1 MAKVILAT
9 DQTETPE
16 NDILGKDWYGEFQL
30 HCRVYAS
37 DEVFLQ
43 ANDPDDPDTD
53 WITANLNGVDIKLSK
68 VGAVLDIILARD
80 MDYRLYTANAGA
92 KVVIAKHNPHD

>member
-1 MAKVILAT
+1 MAKIILAT
-9 DQTETPE
+9 DQEETPE
-16 NDILGKDWYGEFQL
+16 ADILGKDWYGLFQIF
-30 HCRVYAS
+30 CTVYAS

-53 WITANLNGVDIKLSK
+53 WINANLNGVDIKLSR
-68 VGAVLDIILARD
+68 VGAVLDVKLVRD
-80 MDYRLYTANAGA
+80 IDYRLYTANPGA